1 MSTIP
6 PTYIK
11 ESMVNENIEGYQ
23 GETKNNPS
31 AENSDE
37 FSFFDFLDM
46 INPLQHIPL
55 VNIAYRAIT
64 KDSIKPISEIIGG
77 AVFGGAVGA
86 AGGLVNTV
94 VREETGQDIA
104 GNIFSMTLGTH
115 KKPLVSSAYNLEK
128 ERTAYNDLPLALL
141 AFAEKPLLTNEE
153 KNDYV

>member
-1 MSTIP
+1 MTTITQ
-6 PTYIK
+6 TYTR
-11 ESMVNENIEGYQ
+11 ESMVNENIEGYSA
-23 GETKNNPS
+23 EIKNNQP
-31 AENSDE
+31 AQNGEE

-77 AVFGGAVGA
+77 AVFGGAAGA

-94 VREETGQDIA
+94 VREETGKDIA
-104 GNIFSMTLGTH
+104 GNIFSIALGTH
-115 KKPLVSSAYNLEK
+115 EKPLASSTLNHEN

-141 AFAEKPLLTNEE
+141 AFTEKPLPISKEP
-153 KNDYV
+153 NDYV